1 MQKIRHYIRI
11 LNKRFHYTSKYGIL
25 IQYLLL
31 SYILLSCGKPK
42 ESNRNMVKLSFD
54 KMCLLSD
61 EIYSDSILAV
71 ILYYDSLSCTSC
83 VFKDLY
89 LWKKLLKK
97 HKNIQICTI
106 WKYPISRIKELEM
119 AYKVDNISIP
129 LYVDT
134 ADVFYC
140 QNKVFFEALK
150 AGKALLIDKDKKT
163 VLFKGY
169 PLRNKKDK
177 KVFLA
182 TVKEFINL

>member
-71 ILYYDSLSCTSC
+71 ILYYDSYH
-83 VFKDLY
+83 VQVVY
-89 LWKKLLKK
+89 LKTYTYGKNYL
-97 HKNIQICTI
+97 KNI
-106 WKYPISRIKELEM
+106 
-119 AYKVDNISIP
+119 
-129 LYVDT
+129 
-134 ADVFYC
+134 
-140 QNKVFFEALK
+140 
-150 AGKALLIDKDKKT
+150 KT
-163 VLFKGY
+163 FRFVLFGSILYHELK
-169 PLRNKKDK
+169 N
-177 KVFLA
+177 
-182 TVKEFINL
+182 